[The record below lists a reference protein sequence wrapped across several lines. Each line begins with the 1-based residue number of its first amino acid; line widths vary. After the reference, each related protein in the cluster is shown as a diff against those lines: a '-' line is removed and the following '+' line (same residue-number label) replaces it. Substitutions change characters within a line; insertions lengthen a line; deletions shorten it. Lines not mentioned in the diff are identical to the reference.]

1 MEPCVARRWRC
12 VVVLCGLA
20 AARGAPLSA
29 VSGLGVVST
38 IAGTGAGGYSGDGNV
53 ATATTLRGP
62 GSLAFDAHGNLYFN
76 DITRVR
82 RIDAATNVVS
92 TLAGLDDIFPFS
104 DGDGKPA
111 TQAHVTPSGIA
122 VSSLGDV
129 FLVDVG
135 NEATAL
141 RRIDHTTGI
150 ITTVAGDLGY
160 RGCDAVGDGGPAVAA
175 HLCRAR
181 GLAIDRSDNLYIAD
195 GGNGRIRRI
204 DAATGIISTV
214 AGRGRTSDTDGDG
227 GLAVA
232 AGLGFVTEVSVDGA
246 GNVYLAS
253 SVFSTDVALGGVRRV
268 AAGSGI
274 ISTVAPM
281 RGAGLLKLVASGD
294 GTVYVAEQV
303 RSVISRVL
311 PNGSIDAVAAGG
323 VGFAGDGGPAVN
335 ARFMNINGLAADAQG
350 NLVIADALN
359 HRIRKIAG
367 GLGDDAPARRRSRWG
382 RQERSGR
389 VAPVDGRVVLAVVI
403 QFLQLC
409 GRASRSVGGRG
420 KRRRPVARRH
430 RRRPQGRPHRLAAGR
445 TGSPGTWLTSGTGY
459 RPELAGSVQFGNP
472 DYGDRPL
479 VGDIDG
485 DGRADLAIWR
495 ATTGTFYW
503 LTSSSGYA
511 AADMRQWGDF
521 SLGDLPFLGDVDGDG
536 RADLIVFRPPAT
548 TWFWLPSSRG
558 YAYSAAGS
566 LPTGR
571 PTSVTEVQ
579 FVADVDGDGRVDF
592 GHWSDGA
599 WIWARSTRHYALEL
613 LFQWGSRANDD
624 VPMPM
629 DVDGDRRADGVVWR
643 RGTGTWYWLTSLD
656 GYSRFAGQQ
665 QWGR

>member
-20 AARGAPLSA
+20 AAHGAPLSA

-82 RIDAATNVVS
+82 RIDAATKVVD

-367 GLGDDAPARRRSRWG
+367 GLEHDVPLAGDLDGDGKSDLVVWRPSTGAWYWLSSSSFFSYAAAQAVQWGDAASGDVPLLADIDGDRKADLIVWRR
-382 RQERSGR
+382 Q
-389 VAPVDGRVVLAVVI
+389 
-403 QFLQLC
+403 
-409 GRASRSVGGRG
+409 
-420 KRRRPVARRH
+420 
-430 RRRPQGRPHRLAAGR
+430 
-445 TGSPGTWLTSGTGY
+445 TGTWYWLTSGTGY